1 MPVGSWDSGQLDAW
15 VASLDAVIAELEDD
29 LVRRA
34 IVHLQTL
41 REALRS
47 AAGHS
52 SEGAAVG

>member
-1 MPVGSWDSGQLDAW
+1 MPVGSCDSGQLDAW
-15 VASLDAVIAELEDD
+15 VASLDAGIAELEDD

>member
-1 MPVGSWDSGQLDAW
+1 MPVGSCDSGQ
-15 VASLDAVIAELEDD
+15 VIDELEDD

-52 SEGAAVG
+52 SEGAAVC

>member
-52 SEGAAVG
+52 SEGAAVC